1 MVIGVLVLGVV
12 LIGGGGG
19 DQPRR
24 TAAED
29 KKLAEVQL
37 PRGGRSILPEFRVVA
52 YYGAPQSRELGA
64 KAGAFG

>member
-12 LIGGGGG
+12 LIGGGGS

-29 KKLAEVQL
+29 KKPAEVQL

-52 YYGAPQSRELGA
+52 
-64 KAGAFG
+64 